1 MKQGN
6 SLVTLV
12 IVLLAVMLAA
22 YLGVYAWDSFTD
34 PFTTTLTYSY
44 TANDSLEA
52 DGWVVREEQLLPAQ
66 SGILDITRAEGEEVG
81 RGQTVALVHQ
91 NSQALDV
98 QAQMEELAMEI
109 ELLDYAMNQTDD
121 VVSAARL
128 DESILQSL
136 ASLRF
141 ASASGSYRQLDDDVM
156 ELKSQV
162 LKRSYTYG
170 EGLDSSQLSALRQS
184 LIEEYR
190 ALRTQSSSVTSRIT
204 APAAGVFS
212 SLADGYE
219 SLLTP
224 QSILTMTPADLD
236 ALMALSYGNG
246 RTVQEEQQEMVLV
259 IGENIK
265 VRRFA
270 RYDKGTSVAYV
281 HMGGRIAVLMNLE
294 VGAGFE
300 KNPAVVELGKDL
312 AMQVAALNPQF
323 LDKSEVSEEFI
334 ENEKRVRLAQ
344 AKEDPKNAKKPDA
357 IIEKIVM
364 GGLSKYYKEICLM
377 QQPFVK
383 DDKSSVEEHVA
394 AVAKE
399 LGTTIK
405 VNCYT
410 RFEKG
415 EGIEKRQDDL
425 AAEVAKLVK

>member
-98 QAQMEELAMEI
+98 QAQMEEL
-109 ELLDYAMNQTDD
+109 AMNQTDD

-236 ALMALSYGNG
+236 ALAG
-246 RTVQEEQQEMVLV
+246 QQVTAPSGTAGKL
-259 IGENIK
+259 ITSD
-265 VRRFA
+265 RWYFA
-270 RYDKGTSVAYV
+270 
-281 HMGGRIAVLMNLE
+281 
-294 VGAGFE
+294 
-300 KNPAVVELGKDL
+300 
-312 AMQVAALNPQF
+312 AA
-323 LDKSEVSEEFI
+323 VSEE
-334 ENEKRVRLAQ
+334 EALR
-344 AKEDPKNAKKPDA
+344 
-357 IIEKIVM
+357 
-364 GGLSKYYKEICLM
+364 LSKE
-377 QQPFVK
+377 
-383 DDKSSVEEHVA
+383 SSVTARFSGSFSQDVPMTLEQVGEAVDGRAVVVLSSNRYLSQITLLRGQTVELIFGSSSGLRIPKAALRMVTQESTDPETGETVQTNLVGVYTLVGGRAEFKPVEILTEESDFYVVSPA
-394 AVAKE
+394 TEGRAVLRA
-399 LGTTIK
+399 G
-405 VNCYT
+405 
-410 RFEKG
+410 
-415 EGIEKRQDDL
+415 D
-425 AAEVAKLVK
+425 EVIVRATGLYDGKLLNF

>member
-128 DESILQSL
+128 DESI
-136 ASLRF
+136 
-141 ASASGSYRQLDDDVM
+141 SGSYRQLDDDVM

-236 ALMALSYGNG
+236 ALAG
-246 RTVQEEQQEMVLV
+246 QQVTAPSGTAGKL
-259 IGENIK
+259 ITSD
-265 VRRFA
+265 RWYFA
-270 RYDKGTSVAYV
+270 
-281 HMGGRIAVLMNLE
+281 
-294 VGAGFE
+294 
-300 KNPAVVELGKDL
+300 
-312 AMQVAALNPQF
+312 AA
-323 LDKSEVSEEFI
+323 VSEE
-334 ENEKRVRLAQ
+334 EALR
-344 AKEDPKNAKKPDA
+344 
-357 IIEKIVM
+357 
-364 GGLSKYYKEICLM
+364 LSKE
-377 QQPFVK
+377 
-383 DDKSSVEEHVA
+383 SSVTARFSGSFSQDVPMTLEQVGEAVDGRAVVVLSSNRYLSQITLLRGQTVELIFGSSSGLRIPKAALRMVTQESTDPETGETVQTNLVGVYTLVGGRAEFKPVEILTEESDFYVVSPA
-394 AVAKE
+394 TEGRAVLRA
-399 LGTTIK
+399 G
-405 VNCYT
+405 
-410 RFEKG
+410 
-415 EGIEKRQDDL
+415 D
-425 AAEVAKLVK
+425 EVIVRATGLYDGKLLNF